1 MDGPGSPGPAGF
13 GGVAALIVSVLETAR
28 LRLRPMTDDDL
39 DAMSAMLGDPEVM
52 RYYPAPKTRA
62 EAQRWIDW
70 NKRNYAGYGF
80 GLWIMEDHEGNFI
93 GDCGLTK
100 QIVDGTEEVEVGYHV
115 ITACQGN
122 GYATEAAGASLRFA
136 AARGINRVIAII
148 DPANI
153 PSQRV
158 AQKAGLRLE
167 KEAIKNDRVQLIFAI
182 AL

>member
-1 MDGPGSPGPAGF
+1 
-13 GGVAALIVSVLETAR
+13 VAALTTVAFLETAR
-28 LRLRPMTDDDL
+28 LSLRPMTDDDL

-70 NKRNYAGYGF
+70 NKRNYADHGF

-93 GDCGLTK
+93 GDCGLTV
-100 QIVDGTEEVEVGYHV
+100 QQVDGTAEVEVGYHV
-115 ITACQGN
+115 ITERQGA
-122 GYATEAAGASLRFA
+122 GYASEAAEACLRFA
-136 AARGINRVIAII
+136 AVSGITRVIAII
-148 DPANI
+148 DPANL

-158 AQKAGLRLE
+158 AQKAGLHLE
-167 KEAIKNDRVQLIFAI
+167 KKAIKNGKEQLIFAT